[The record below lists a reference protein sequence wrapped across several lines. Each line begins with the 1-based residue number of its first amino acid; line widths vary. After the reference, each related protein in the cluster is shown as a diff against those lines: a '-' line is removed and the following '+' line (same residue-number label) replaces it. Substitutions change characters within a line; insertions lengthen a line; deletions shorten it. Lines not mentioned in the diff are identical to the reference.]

1 MAIQKRTWITL
12 TRRNLDEVR
21 NALRAKIEAED
32 GNECNPLS
40 EEHGSVIGSEVRFTE
55 NTNGES
61 VVFFEYSDAACM
73 IVNGKVEW
81 GESEVVAA
89 GWWKFTAASGIFD
102 EDGDRIGED
111 GEDD

>member
-21 NALRAKIEAED
+21 NALRAQIEAED

-55 NTNGES
+55 NTKGQS

-73 IVNGKVEW
+73 IVDGKVVW
-81 GESEVVAA
+81 GESEIVAS
-89 GWWKFTAASGIFD
+89 GRWEFTATSGTFD
-102 EDGDRIGED
+102 ENGDRLDAGED
-111 GEDD
+111 G